1 MLQLRVIV
9 GCAFVA
15 AVLLSTGIA
24 RSVATSGSSPVTLK
38 HCEVVP
44 GRTMVTGGG
53 GRFVPGFFPRSG
65 PYVWRDPFGRMY
77 RQWPTPARVSTTDP
91 ALYVDY
97 VNSASDPLEVVV
109 IGLVTNGNLIAEVR
123 DVGSFTQG
131 ATISRSFGL
140 NPVILPLTGLPQ
152 CVPLQAK
159 FKNGTVWTHPHLPA
173 LSPRLYAN

>member
-1 MLQLRVIV
+1 MFALRVV
-9 GCAFVA
+9 APCALIA
-15 AVLLSTGIA
+15 SVLLPTGIA
-24 RSVATSGSSPVTLK
+24 RSVTTSGTSPVTLK

-44 GRTMVTGGG
+44 GQTMVTGR
-53 GRFVPGFFPRSG
+53 GRTPGFFPRSG
-65 PYVWRDPFGRMY
+65 TYVWRDPFGRMY
-77 RQWPTPARVSTTDP
+77 RQWPTPVHVSTTDP

-97 VNSASDPLEVVV
+97 VNTTPEPLETVV

-123 DVGSFTQG
+123 DVGTFTQG

-152 CVPLQAK
+152 CVPLQAT

-173 LSPRLYAN
+173 LSPRLYH